1 MTMDL
6 VFALFMWAALVA
18 ACLGTF
24 KVGGDYDDA
33 P

>member
-6 VFALFMWAALVA
+6 IFALFMWAALVA
-18 ACLGTF
+18 ACLATF
-24 KVGGDYDDA
+24 KVGGDADNE

>member
-1 MTMDL
+1 MTTDL
-6 VFALFMWAALVA
+6 IFALFMWAALVA

-24 KVGGDYDDA
+24 KVGGDYDNE

>member
-6 VFALFMWAALVA
+6 IFTLFMWAALVA
-18 ACLGTF
+18 ACLATF
-24 KVGGDYDDA
+24 KVGGDCDNE

>member
-18 ACLGTF
+18 ACCATF
-24 KVGGDYDDA
+24 KVGGDDDNE